1 MINVQFLPQSPVV
14 PGQAQL
20 LIKKWQGGL
29 EGLEF
34 SIQRNQDRYYLQSKP
49 KSGLQSEQ
57 EWGNNAVWFPIAL
70 TENADGDLTGLIGAE
85 IIDPVLEGS
94 GTASYQLLLQQGQ
107 GGESDRGT
115 VRLSS
120 ELLASAAAGSTAS
133 THITGELTPIK
144 VVEPAIA
151 EPAIAEPAIAEPAI
165 AEPAIVEPA
174 ITEPVIVEPEI
185 VEPVIAEPEQ
195 EVTEPAA
202 EPSQPE
208 PAKKKKGLNPLFIV
222 LPILTL
228 LAILAAVAWFMLKPS
243 GEGAPEATAADSA
256 ESADMS
262 CSIAGLSSQSE
273 LSFVQNCIQQK
284 MSSEQLLAVIN
295 GAKEAE
301 QCGVA
306 QRLYANRA
314 QSGDV
319 QIALAYA
326 KEYDPEFHQP
336 NPCFTEPDDATA
348 SYWYET
354 VLATEPDN
362 EQAQQRLGALN

>member
-34 SIQRNQDRYYLQSKP
+34 SIQRNQDRYYLQSKSKNGP
-49 KSGLQSEQ
+49 QSEQ

-151 EPAIAEPAIAEPAI
+151 APATVEHAII
-165 AEPAIVEPA
+165 
-174 ITEPVIVEPEI
+174 EPVIVEPET

-202 EPSQPE
+202 APIVPSQPE

-222 LPILTL
+222 LPILAL

-243 GEGAPEATAADSA
+243 AEGAPEAAAAGSA
-256 ESADMS
+256 DSADMS

-284 MSSEQLLAVIN
+284 MSSEQLLVVIN

-326 KEYDPEFHQP
+326 KEYDPEFHQA

>member
-34 SIQRNQDRYYLQSKP
+34 SIQRNQDRYYLQSKQNNGP
-49 KSGLQSEQ
+49 QSAP
-57 EWGNNAVWFPIAL
+57 EWGNNPVWFPISL
-70 TENADGDLTGLIGAE
+70 IEDADGDLTGLIGAE

-94 GTASYQLLLQQGQ
+94 GNASYQLLLQQGQ

-115 VRLSS
+115 VRVSN

-133 THITGELTPIK
+133 SYTEGTMEPIK
-144 VVEPAIA
+144 VTPE
-151 EPAIAEPAIAEPAI
+151 
-165 AEPAIVEPA
+165 IV
-174 ITEPVIVEPEI
+174 EPVIVEPEI
-185 VEPVIAEPEQ
+185 TEPEIVEPKDEITEPEPN
-195 EVTEPAA
+195 EPVVLP
-202 EPSQPE
+202 EPE
-208 PAKKKKGLNPLFIV
+208 PAKKKGLNPLFII
-222 LPILTL
+222 LPILAL
-228 LAILAAVAWFMLKPS
+228 LAILAAGVWFFMKS
-243 GEGAPEATAADSA
+243 STMSAPENTDVIAEDGAAST
-256 ESADMS
+256 DMS
-262 CSIAGLSSQSE
+262 CSVAGLSSQSE
-273 LSFVQNCIQQK
+273 LSFVQNCIKQN
-284 MSSEQLLAVIN
+284 MSSEQLLAVID
-295 GAKEAE
+295 GAKAAE

-326 KEYDPEFHQP
+326 KEYDPEYHQP

-354 VLATEPDN
+354 VLATEP
-362 EQAQQRLGALN
+362 EHQEAQQRLGALN